1 MSKQTSYEGIDV
13 FRFAQIVENQLAE
26 TPKIIAGAANGA
38 WRVPGDDNLFVI
50 GGAARHPER
59 GVVVVNFKGEVVHGA
74 AYPAVREYAP
84 LYIGIFTSRPD
95 VRAAFHAHTPYLMA
109 FSTAH
114 RPLRN
119 THISLPRFGLR
130 GEIPVTRYS
139 ARDDGSPLLETLRD
153 HPDIP
158 GVLHGN
164 HGIFAFGDDIL
175 EAATRVKFFEAA
187 AQLEAIAEQLGGA
200 QLLPADAYDDIQRA
214 IRNSGAVSH
223 FK

>member
-1 MSKQTSYEGIDV
+1 MSKQAEHEGVDL
-13 FRFAQIVENQLAE
+13 FCFAQIVENQLAG
-26 TPKIIAGAANGA
+26 TPAIIQGAANGA
-38 WRVPGDDNLFVI
+38 WRVPGSDNLFVI
-50 GGAARHPER
+50 GGAARHPDR
-59 GVVVVNFKGEVVHGA
+59 GVVVVDFDGNIVHGQ
-74 AYPAVREYAP
+74 AYPSVREYAP
-84 LYIGIFTSRPD
+84 LYAGIFTSRPD
-95 VRAAFHAHTPYLMA
+95 VQAAFHAHTPYLMA

-119 THISLPRFGLR
+119 THISLPRFGVR
-130 GEIPVTRYS
+130 KEIPVTRYS

-153 HPDIP
+153 YPDIP

-164 HGIFAFGDDIL
+164 HGIFAFGDTIT

-200 QLLPADAYDDIQRA
+200 KLLPDDAYDDIQRA
-214 IRNSGAVSH
+214 IRKSGAISH

>member
-1 MSKQTSYEGIDV
+1 MSKQDYADIDV
-13 FRFAQIVENQLAE
+13 FRFAQIVENQLAD
-26 TPKIIAGAANGA
+26 TPKTVPGAANGA
-38 WRVPGDDNLFVI
+38 WRVPGTDNLFVI
-50 GGAARHPER
+50 GGASRHPDR
-59 GVVVVNFKGEVVHGA
+59 GVVVVDFDGKVVHGA
-74 AYPAVREYAP
+74 PYPAVREYAP
-84 LYIGIFTSRPD
+84 LYIGIFTGRPD
-95 VRAAFHAHTPYLMA
+95 VKAAFHAHTPYLMA

-130 GEIPVTRYS
+130 NEIPVTRYS
-139 ARDDGSPLLETLRD
+139 ARDDGSPLREVLRD

-164 HGIFAFGDDIL
+164 HGIFAFGDDIA

-187 AQLEAIAEQLGGA
+187 AQLEFIAEQLGGA
-200 QLLPADAYDDIQRA
+200 KLLPPDAYDDIQRA
-214 IRNSGAVSH
+214 IRNSGATSH